1 MIDLHLRLRRGGFRL
16 ALDARI
22 TAPATGVFGP
32 SGSGKSSL
40 LHAVAGL
47 LPADELRLAV
57 NGDVLVDTAIG
68 LVPPTH
74 QRRIGVVFQD
84 HRLFPHLSVAA
95 NLRYGMATPG
105 RGRWDEVIG
114 VLDIADLLNRRP
126 DQCSGGQRQRIALGR
141 ALLAE
146 PRLLLLDEPLAS
158 LDRRLTRQILPYL
171 RRIRERFQIPL
182 LMVSHDLDELLSVA
196 DDLLLLRDGTLAAH
210 GDVTSLA
217 QNPEHLGLLHDAG
230 LVCVLPGRLNGR
242 LDGLASIVLD
252 GDGQARIACPDDG
265 LPSAGPVE
273 VLLRPD
279 DLVLARPPLP
289 EHLSL
294 SNRFTGTVRFITVST
309 ARCIV
314 GIDIGATRPVL
325 AEVAERAVRHL
336 AVQVGDRILVLVK
349 AQAVQARTDALPMPG
364 IVASAAT

>member
-16 ALDARI
+16 ALDVRI

-57 NGDVLVDTAIG
+57 DGEVLVDTAAG
-68 LVPPTH
+68 LVPPAH
-74 QRRIGVVFQD
+74 RRRIGVVFQD

-95 NLRYGMATPG
+95 NLRYGMSAPG
-105 RGRWDEVIG
+105 PGRWDEVLG
-114 VLDIADLLNRRP
+114 VLGIADLLERRP

-158 LDRRLTRQILPYL
+158 LDRRLTGQILPYL
-171 RRIRERFQIPL
+171 RRIRERFGIPL
-182 LMVSHDLDELLSVA
+182 IMVSHDLDELLSVA
-196 DDLLLLRDGTLAAH
+196 DDLILLRDGGLAAH
-210 GDVTSLA
+210 GEVATLA
-217 QNPEHLGLLHDAG
+217 RNPDHLGLLHDAG
-230 LVCVLPGRLNGR
+230 LVCVLPGRLDGR
-242 LDGLASIVLD
+242 LDGLASILLD
-252 GDGQARIACPDDG
+252 GEGQARIACPEDG
-265 LPSAGPVE
+265 LPPAGPVE

-289 EHLSL
+289 GYLSL
-294 SNRFTGTVRFITVST
+294 SNRLAGTVQFITISP

-325 AEVAERAVRHL
+325 AEVAERAIRHL

-349 AQAVQARTDALPMPG
+349 AQAVQAR
-364 IVASAAT
+364 SEAAG

>member
-1 MIDLHLRLRRGGFRL
+1 MIDLRVCLRRGSFRL
-16 ALDARI
+16 ALAAQF

-47 LPADELRLAV
+47 LPVEELRLV
-57 NGDVLVDTAIG
+57 IDGEVLVDTAAG

-74 QRRIGVVFQD
+74 HRRIGVVFQD
-84 HRLFPHLSVAA
+84 HRLFPHLTVAA
-95 NLRYGMATPG
+95 NLRYSRPAPG
-105 RGRWDEVIG
+105 SARWDEVLA
-114 VLDIADLLNRRP
+114 VLDIADLLDRRP
-126 DQCSGGQRQRIALGR
+126 EHCSGGQRQRIALGR

-171 RRIRERFQIPL
+171 RRIREHFRIPL

-196 DDLLLLRDGTLAAH
+196 DDLILLRDGELAAR

-217 QNPEHLGLLHDAG
+217 QNPEHLNLLHDAG
-230 LVCVLPGRLNGR
+230 LVCVLPGRRDGQC
-242 LDGLASIVLD
+242 DGLASIVLD
-252 GDGQARIACPDDG
+252 GDGATRIACPTEG
-265 LPSAGPVE
+265 LPPTGPVE

-289 EHLSL
+289 EFLSL
-294 SNRFTGTVRFITVST
+294 SNRFTGTVRFITESP

-314 GIDIGATRPVL
+314 GVDIGALRPVL
-325 AEVAERAVRHL
+325 AEVAIRAVRQL
-336 AVQVGDRILVLVK
+336 GLCVGDPILVLVK
-349 AQAVQARTDALPMPG
+349 AQAVQARSEGSGQMSRP
-364 IVASAAT
+364 